1 MAGEVR
7 REERSYRRGLVMGLT
22 MAEILVLVVFCLLL
36 LMGRTVAVAVVGR
49 NHEKELDD
57 LRGALAEASGRTVAS
72 PISNDFLELVKTGR
86 HAYERMTAAGLAEP
100 SKSVDDVV
108 QVGLEVSKALGA
120 NTMNKSEA
128 SAAKEF
134 VNAAAAAYNRAQK
147 TAPYGSAA
155 IWLENLIK
163 CAGTCGGNGLV
174 YPPCAKNPDGTAALI
189 FTTTLR
195 SGSITIHDNRIPS
208 LETER
213 QSWPTEAIRFE
224 EPLSREAFLEQT
236 LPMFEWSVARA
247 CRFVVDVKDE
257 TEASEKMVYKTR
269 LRTVEQHFYKREQL
283 QQ

>member
-1 MAGEVR
+1 MAGEVK

-36 LMGRTVAVAVVGR
+36 LMGRTFAVVVGGE
-49 NHEKELDD
+49 NHKKELDE
-57 LRGALAEASGRTVAS
+57 LRETLSEASGRTVTS
-72 PISNDFLELVKTGR
+72 PIPNDFLELIKTGR
-86 HAYERMTAAGLAEP
+86 RAHDKMSAAGLAEP
-100 SKSVDDVV
+100 SKSVEDVV
-108 QVGLEVSKALGA
+108 QIGLEVSKALGA
-120 NTMNKSEA
+120 NTMSKSET
-128 SAAKEF
+128 AAAREF
-134 VNAAAAAYNRAQK
+134 VSAAAAAYKRALK
-147 TAPYGSAA
+147 SAPHGSAA

-163 CAGTCGGNGLV
+163 CAGSCGGNGLV
-174 YPPCAKNPDGTAALI
+174 FPPCARNPDGTAALI

-195 SGSITIHDNRIPS
+195 SDSITIHDNQIPT

-213 QSWPTEAIRFE
+213 QSWPTQKIRFE
-224 EPLSREAFLEQT
+224 ERLTREAFLEQT

-257 TEASEKMVYKTR
+257 TEASEKMVYKAR